1 MHVIDFGLYLP
12 GILRGVVMNNK
23 KWVAIVLGATSLC
36 LLVLMIINIVV
47 DPFMQYHSPLS
58 KMKPYYKYT
67 QEYAMYWLIGRVK
80 NTPTEAVIV
89 GSSLSNFISSDKLG
103 EQSGLKVV
111 SLSKSAGRPNIYTL
125 FLRESL
131 KRNQLQTIYYELNF
145 PHLHMEYEGDIP
157 LYLYNSN
164 PIDDVKYVLNKDVSK
179 TSAYILIGWLGDQFK
194 PGNDKRDKIPA
205 QTVFEVDRSQNT
217 SRYST
222 LAVARSLYV
231 RHSKV
236 DDKSSV
242 IDYRTKAKNNVEQN
256 IIPFLKE
263 NPEIKFVFIV
273 PCISILNT
281 YDLVCEGT
289 VDDYL
294 AIHKDIMLGILQYDN
309 AEIDMFTDLEGFVD
323 NLDNYKDR
331 VHYAPAGGDLIC
343 NGLKTGAYKV
353 TPENI
358 DERLRHLKSMAES
371 FEIPFLKEGF
381 TGDDVL
387 EMQQQLI
394 ALGYNCQANKV
405 YDGQTRDM
413 VAEFQAD
420 YRLEVT
426 GIATAETRVL
436 LQELSRG
443 CAETFL

>member
-1 MHVIDFGLYLP
+1 M
-12 GILRGVVMNNK
+12 NK
-23 KWVAIVLGATSLC
+23 KRWVAFVLGATSVC
-36 LLVLMIINIVV
+36 LLVLMMLNIIV
-47 DPFMQYHSPLS
+47 DPFMQYHSPLPGI
-58 KMKPYYKYT
+58 KPYYKYT
-67 QEYAMYWLIGRVK
+67 QEYAMYWLIGRAK
-80 NTPTEAVIV
+80 NTPAEAVIV

-103 EQSGLKVV
+103 EQSGLRVI

-131 KRNQLQTIYYELNF
+131 ERNQLQTIYYELNF

-179 TSAYILIGWLGDQFK
+179 MTAYILASWLGDQFK
-194 PGNDKRDKIPA
+194 PENATRQNKTPA
-205 QTVFEVDRSQNT
+205 KTVFEVDRSQST
-217 SRYST
+217 SIYST

-231 RHSKV
+231 RHGKV
-236 DDKSSV
+236 ADKSSV
-242 IDYRTKAKNNVEQN
+242 IDYQTKANKNIEQN
-256 IIPFLKE
+256 VIPFLEE

-294 AIHKDIMLGILQYDN
+294 AIHKDIMLSILKYDN
-309 AEIDMFTDLEGFVD
+309 AEIHMFSDLEGFVT

-331 VHYAPAGGDLIC
+331 VHYAPPGGDLIC
-343 NGLKTGAYKV
+343 DGIKTGAYKV

-387 EMQQQLI
+387 EMKRQLI
-394 ALGYNCQANKV
+394 ARGYNCRANKV
-405 YDGQTRDM
+405 YDGQTRDV

-420 YRLEVT
+420 QMLEVT
-426 GIATAETRVL
+426 GIATAETRAL
-436 LQELSRG
+436 LRELSR
-443 CAETFL
+443 

>member
-1 MHVIDFGLYLP
+1 M
-12 GILRGVVMNNK
+12 NK
-23 KWVAIVLGATSLC
+23 KRWVAFVLGATSVC
-36 LLVLMIINIVV
+36 LLALMMLNIIV

-58 KMKPYYKYT
+58 GMKPYYKYT
-67 QEYAMYWLIGRVK
+67 QEYAMYWLIGRAK
-80 NTPTEAVIV
+80 NTPAEAVIV

-103 EQSGLKVV
+103 EQSGLRVI
-111 SLSKSAGRPNIYTL
+111 SLSKSAGRPNIYSL

-131 KRNQLQTIYYELNF
+131 ERNQLQTIYYELNF

-179 TSAYILIGWLGDQFK
+179 MTAYILASWLGDQIK
-194 PGNDKRDKIPA
+194 PENDTRQNRTPA
-205 QTVFEVDRSQNT
+205 KTVFEVDRSQST
-217 SRYST
+217 SIYST

-231 RHSKV
+231 RHGKV
-236 DDKSSV
+236 ADKSSV
-242 IDYRTKAKNNVEQN
+242 IDYQTKANKNIEQN
-256 IIPFLKE
+256 VIPFLEE

-294 AIHKDIMLGILQYDN
+294 AIHKDIMLSILKYDN
-309 AEIDMFTDLEGFVD
+309 AEIHMFSDLEGFVT

-331 VHYAPAGGDLIC
+331 VHYAPPGGDLIC
-343 NGLKTGAYKV
+343 DGIKTGAYKV

-387 EMQQQLI
+387 EMKRQLI
-394 ALGYNCQANKV
+394 ALGYNCRANKV
-405 YDGQTRDM
+405 YDGQTRDV

-420 YRLEVT
+420 QMLEVT
-426 GIATAETRVL
+426 GIATAETRAL
-436 LQELSRG
+436 LRELSR
-443 CAETFL
+443 